1 MSILD
6 DFDVVEVP
14 RTFSIAEVRVL
25 KNKISFNVSAAS
37 VLGYP
42 PFVRVFISHDK
53 TQIALQPCDKTTPN
67 AMKFFTA
74 ETAEKKHKRTIGV
87 GNKALAT
94 LIKSGMG
101 WEMAQPVC
109 APGIRFSEE
118 NVIIFDL
125 KQAQMCGKGQTGGTG
140 ICLIPR
146 PAAPFFAVP
155 SQYFANDGGV
165 VVIDADGEV
174 VSA

>member
-37 VLGYP
+37 ELGYP

-53 TQIALQPCDKTTPN
+53 TQIALQPCDKTTQN

-109 APGIRFSEE
+109 APGVRFSEE

-125 KQAQMCGKGQTGGTG
+125 KQAQMCGRKQAGGTG
-140 ICLIPR
+140 LCLVPR
-146 PAAPFFAVP
+146 SAAPFFAVP
-155 SQYFANDGGV
+155 AQYFSGEDV
-165 VVIDADGEV
+165 VVIDSDGEV
-174 VSA
+174 VGA

>member
-6 DFDVVEVP
+6 GFDVVEVP

-37 VLGYP
+37 ELGYP

-53 TQIALQPCDKTTPN
+53 TQIALQPCEKTMPN
-67 AMKFFTA
+67 AMKFFTMDN
-74 ETAEKKHKRTIGV
+74 TGKKKRRTIGI

-101 WEMAQPVC
+101 WSMEQPVY
-109 APGIRFSEE
+109 APGVRFSEE

-125 KQAQMCGKGQTGGTG
+125 KQAYVSGNKSGAEKSL
-140 ICLIPR
+140 CLIPR
-146 PAAPFFAVP
+146 PASPFYQVP
-155 SQYFANDGGV
+155 SEYFSASSQ
-165 VVIDADGEV
+165 VVIDVDGKEIG
-174 VSA
+174 A

>member
-37 VLGYP
+37 ELGYP

-53 TQIALQPCDKTTPN
+53 TQIALQPCDKTTQN

-101 WEMAQPVC
+101 WEMAQSVC
-109 APGIRFSEE
+109 APGVRFSEE

-125 KQAQMCGKGQTGGTG
+125 KQAQMCGRKQAGGTG
-140 ICLIPR
+140 LCLVPR

-155 SQYFANDGGV
+155 AQYFSGEDV
-165 VVIDADGEV
+165 VVIDSDGEV
-174 VSA
+174 VGA

>member
-37 VLGYP
+37 ELGYP

-53 TQIALQPCDKTTPN
+53 TQIALQPCDKTTQN

-87 GNKALAT
+87 GNNALAT

-109 APGIRFSEE
+109 APGVRFSEE

-125 KQAQMCGKGQTGGTG
+125 KQALMCGRKHAGGTG
-140 ICLIPR
+140 LCLVPR

-155 SQYFANDGGV
+155 AQYFSGEDV
-165 VVIDADGEV
+165 VVIDSDGEV
-174 VSA
+174 VGA

>member
-37 VLGYP
+37 ELGYP

-53 TQIALQPCDKTTPN
+53 TQIALQPCDKTTQN

-74 ETAEKKHKRTIGV
+74 ETAGKKHKRTIGV

-109 APGIRFSEE
+109 APGVRFSEE

-125 KQAQMCGKGQTGGTG
+125 KQAQMCGRKQAGGTG
-140 ICLIPR
+140 LCLVPR

-155 SQYFANDGGV
+155 AQYFSGEDV
-165 VVIDADGEV
+165 VVIDSDGEV
-174 VSA
+174 VGA